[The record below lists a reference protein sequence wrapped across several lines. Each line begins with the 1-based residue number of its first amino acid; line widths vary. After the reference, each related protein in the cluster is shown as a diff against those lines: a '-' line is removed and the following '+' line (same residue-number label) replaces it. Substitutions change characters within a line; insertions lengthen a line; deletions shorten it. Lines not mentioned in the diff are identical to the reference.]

1 MFNYKKQD
9 SRATMKSFHVAVM
22 VLIGLAVFYST
33 EISASAASFSVSK
46 ITPGSTPYISKVT
59 LKVVNLKLVSGLQF
73 TIQPKAGSK
82 TKPVSAT
89 YTFSY
94 LKSQGYVNQSK
105 SEIIVPVFGLYQDYN
120 NTVLLNTV
128 SQLSNSA
135 GGGGGGYT
143 NDKVTIKIQ
152 TPPGDDYAYR
162 HPTILKYP
170 DTKNL
175 SYSFIQLKSWF
186 YGNTPIILDTDSEVR
201 WVGTAGVGT
210 ISSILYDNA
219 FYISNGGSGLIRQE
233 WDGRWS
239 FVMDYYNDYNVSFT
253 GHHNYDPG
261 KKGVILEVDT
271 DEWTECVNLE
281 VDKNGKVLKMWNFAD
296 IIKTALLEGGENL
309 EAVEGFVR
317 RYDDWFHN
325 NAVTYNKRD
334 DSIIASGREDFV
346 ICIDYNTLK
355 IKWILGDTAKAWYQN
370 FTALRKYALTLVG
383 SSLAP
388 IGHHAVSITSDGCLL
403 LHDNGLGS
411 FYQSPGGSSRNY
423 SAARK
428 YQINPKKMTA
438 KEIWKYDASQSV
450 YSPICS
456 SVYEDAPNN
465 YLIDFA
471 SVNWGQNVQLHGLD
485 AKGKVAFIYRYDNCD
500 WSYGWNAIPI
510 HMENILFQ

>member
-1 MFNYKKQD
+1 
-9 SRATMKSFHVAVM
+9 MKNFRFTIKT
-22 VLIGLAVFYST
+22 LGLGIIGLAGFYST
-33 EISASAASFSVSK
+33 EISANAASFSVSS
-46 ITPGSTPYISKVT
+46 ITPGPTPYISYVT
-59 LKVVNLKLVSGLQF
+59 LKVANFKSMDAVQF
-73 TIQPKAGSK
+73 TVQPKAGSK

-89 YTFSY
+89 YNLSY
-94 LKSQGYVNQSK
+94 LKAQGYLNK
-105 SEIIVPVFGLYQDYN
+105 TRSEIIVPVFGLYQDYN
-120 NTVLLNTV
+120 NKVFLNTV
-128 SQLSNSA
+128 FLNSETIA
-135 GGGGGGYT
+135 SAFE
-143 NDKVTIKIQ
+143 NRNNKVTIQIQ

-175 SYSFIQLKSWF
+175 SYSFIQLKSWA

-201 WVGTAGVGT
+201 WVGTAGVGS

-239 FVMDYYNDYNVSFT
+239 FVKDYYNDYNVNYT

-261 KKGVILEVDT
+261 KKGFILEVNT
-271 DEWTECVNLE
+271 DEWTECVALE
-281 VDKNGKVLKMWNFAD
+281 VDKNGEVLKRFNFAD
-296 IIKTALLEGGENL
+296 IIKTALLEGGEDM
-309 EAVEGFVR
+309 AAAEGFVR
-317 RYDDWFHN
+317 QVDDWFHN

-346 ICIDYNTLK
+346 ICIDYDTQK

-370 FTALRKYALTLVG
+370 LTALRKYSLSLEG
-383 SSLAP
+383 STLAP
-388 IGHHAVSITSDGCLL
+388 IGHHAVSITRDGCLL
-403 LHDNGLGS
+403 LHDNGLAS
-411 FYQSPGGSSRNY
+411 FNQSPAGISRNY

-428 YQINPKKMTA
+428 YRINPRKMTA

-450 YSPICS
+450 FSPICS

-485 AKGKVAFIYRYDNCD
+485 ARGKVAFIYRYDGCD
-500 WSYGWNAIPI
+500 PSHGWNAIPI